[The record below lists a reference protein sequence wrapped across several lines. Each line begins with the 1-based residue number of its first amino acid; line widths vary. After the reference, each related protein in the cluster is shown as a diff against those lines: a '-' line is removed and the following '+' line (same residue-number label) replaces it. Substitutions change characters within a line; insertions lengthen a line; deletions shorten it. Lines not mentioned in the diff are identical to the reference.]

1 MGMLTQRVA
10 LTNQDA
16 RQTSSTQL
24 HKLGTV
30 AETADGRC
38 YRYSVAGA
46 SNLAAG
52 LLNTS
57 AAKITNHTNNTVAT
71 AVTGNTGV
79 RQVNLTLAGNTAT
92 TAGQYDGGYLVVND
106 SAGVGCAYLISGTP
120 VISGSGTGIIQL
132 AEQVAISLT
141 TSSKVSLQYNPWANT
156 IVSAA
161 AAALFVNGTNNVAV
175 TTLFYYWSQTSGM
188 ASVLSDGVIGKGSD
202 AIVSASVNGAAVVEG
217 TSAVTQRVGVAPE
230 ATVDTKYYPLFLTL
244 E

>member
-1 MGMLTQRVA
+1 MFTQRVT

-16 RQTSSTQL
+16 RQVSSTQL

-38 YRYSVAGA
+38 YRYALAGG

-57 AAKITNHTNNTVAT
+57 TAKVTNHTNNAVAT

-79 RQVNLTLAGNTAT
+79 RQVNLTLAGATAT

-106 SAGVGCAYLISGTP
+106 SAGVGCAYRIAGTP
-120 VISGSGTGIIQL
+120 VIAGSGTGIVQL
-132 AEQVAISLT
+132 EEQVATSLT
-141 TSSKVSLQYNPWANT
+141 TSSKVSLQYNLFGPA

-161 AAALFVNGTNNVAV
+161 AAALFVNGSNNVAV
-175 TTLFYYWSQTSGM
+175 TAAYYYWSQTLGI

-217 TSAVTQRVGVAPE
+217 GSAVTQRVAVAPE
-230 ATVDTKYYPLFLTL
+230 ATVDTKYYPLYLTL